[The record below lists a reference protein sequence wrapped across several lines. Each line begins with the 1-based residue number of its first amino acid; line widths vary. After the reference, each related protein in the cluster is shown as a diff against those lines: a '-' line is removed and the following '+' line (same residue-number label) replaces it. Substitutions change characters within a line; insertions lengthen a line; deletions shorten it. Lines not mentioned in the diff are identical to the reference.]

1 MNSVLLL
8 SVVFGVAVSGSA
20 QAAAADKPT
29 DATVNFLPVSGAV
42 LTTINSLDKR
52 DQLYSG
58 SYLAM
63 ASVKDHSG
71 FQRTGSDSSSSSET
85 SPSTLTGLNP
95 LSLAAHAPDASLPDA
110 SLPGASQPNA
120 SHQSES
126 DAASCSTGSGN
137 CSLSWNG
144 LLAELAGDIVHVKY
158 PGGTVSIPSSMLL
171 FGPGLLGLTIVARR
185 RNSLSN

>member
-1 MNSVLLL
+1 MNSKLF

-20 QAAAADKPT
+20 QAAAADKST
-29 DATVNFLPVSGAV
+29 DATVNYLQVSDAV
-42 LTTINSLDKR
+42 LTSINSLDNR
-52 DQLYSG
+52 DQLFSG

-85 SPSTLTGLNP
+85 SPFTLTGLNQ
-95 LSLAAHAPDASLPDA
+95 LAFATHASD
-110 SLPGASQPNA
+110 A

-126 DAASCSTGSGN
+126 DAVSCSAGSDN

-144 LLAELAGDIVHVKY
+144 LLTKLAADTVHMEF
-158 PGGTVSIPSSMLL
+158 PGGSVSMPSSMLL
-171 FGPGLLGLTIVARR
+171 FGPGLLGLAIVARR
-185 RNSLSN
+185 RNSRSN

>member
-20 QAAAADKPT
+20 QAAAADKST

-42 LTTINSLDKR
+42 LTTINRLDNKN
-52 DQLYSG
+52 QLFSG

-63 ASVKDHSG
+63 KSVEDHSDL
-71 FQRTGSDSSSSSET
+71 QYSSSDSISRSGT
-85 SPSTLTGLNP
+85 SPSTLTGLNQ
-95 LSLAAHAPDASLPDA
+95 LSFAAHAS
-110 SLPGASQPNA
+110 GA

-126 DAASCSTGSGN
+126 DAASCSAGSDN

-144 LLAELAGDIVHVKY
+144 PLTELDADTVHVEF
-158 PGGTVSIPSSMLL
+158 PGGTVSMPSPVLL
-171 FGPGLLGLTIVARR
+171 FGPGLLGLAIVARR
-185 RNSLSN
+185 RSGLPN